1 MNGYVTYSITDIS
14 GLLINASMMHTKIEK
29 ILEWHHLFLRD
40 YKTMSMSG
48 AAMQELGRDLGEL
61 ITTKTK
67 YDDECIVTLNN
78 RLTKFIVAFANTL
91 KIGDASPQTVSIEVE
106 LMEYVLFLGL
116 FKTS

>member
-1 MNGYVTYSITDIS
+1 MNGYVTYSIPDIS
-14 GLLINASMMHTKIEK
+14 GLLMNASMMHTKIEK

-48 AAMQELGRDLGEL
+48 AALQELGRDLGEL

-91 KIGDASPQTVSIEVE
+91 KIGDASPQAVSIEVE

-116 FKTS
+116 FKTK